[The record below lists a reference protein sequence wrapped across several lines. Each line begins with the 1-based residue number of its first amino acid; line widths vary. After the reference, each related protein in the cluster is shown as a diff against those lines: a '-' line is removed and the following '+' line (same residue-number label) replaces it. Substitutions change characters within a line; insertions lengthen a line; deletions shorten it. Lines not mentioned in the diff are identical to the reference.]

1 MARQPA
7 LKVLQSTP
15 TDPSQAGPDN
25 RLCGKC
31 GGPASQASVDFGL
44 NLDEGGKDVL
54 FIGDLGEK
62 DREFIVK
69 ICEKCGFRR
78 SGISFV
84 SPTLCNLPDPSPTSI
99 RCCRAFV
106 LGIIASVRPT
116 AVMAIGEQGLHA
128 LTGNCAL
135 TIPPHL
141 GREIDIPEL
150 PEQIAYA
157 TFHPKDQRE
166 GKYPFMDAI
175 QKGLRLKADIQ
186 KLNSVELEKPH
197 AGTVNYEGEI
207 VGIDTEFDDDQV
219 WTVGTSVHQEYSI
232 TDIEEGDTLSG
243 AIAELK
249 VIAAH
254 YCQAEID
261 SFIRMGEC
269 REEWLQGKDILDT
282 FVLANIQNENLQR
295 KYYYGVEDVLTR
307 LYRAPNWKHETEV
320 DDPAKPGTWGL
331 ERRKRRCGYDA
342 WATYRIVKHP
352 SMQAILKSASWVVE
366 WVHRMIPTYHRMKYV
381 GVMVDRQVF
390 DRLHDEYQSV
400 ELTLGVRLSEHI
412 RNTYEWPEFELTNNN
427 HLSSLLYDEDKLDL
441 PVLKR
446 TKSGAPSTDAEALD
460 NYTSDPF
467 IEELLVWRKANKLMS
482 TWYGKEAKANS
493 IPLYERIQWQD
504 DGYGFLPVNLGVGQ
518 TSTLRRQSNAPNMQ
532 NWGKETRQIITSRFR
547 DSGSL
552 VWADYEKLEVFVLA
566 AEIRSTK
573 LLDYFINKGGYLGLA
588 SDLMES
594 TVAKGDPS
602 YRATKS
608 VVLGANYN
616 SSPFVVANTLYYK
629 AGVRF
634 SDDFPKHR
642 FKSEHYERSR
652 KLLDNYFHMFPEIQV
667 FFQKTKQELLQKGG
681 VHNRFG
687 QFRHLP
693 CPYGENTPGFKHL
706 WNTAINFKIQSVA
719 GFITGIAAVL
729 LEEQFVD
736 NFESYNDFHHWLI
749 WKQKHMDDGVWY
761 NSPFLCNEVHDE
773 LMVDTPLLQLEETCD
788 IMKEV
793 MTKSVKEVLKQGDP
807 TFDVH
812 LAVELEHG
820 RYWHRP
826 STSE

>member
-1 MARQPA
+1 MSRKPA

-31 GGPASQASVDFGL
+31 GGPASQAPVDFGL
-44 NLDEGGKDVL
+44 KLDEGGKDIL
-54 FIGDLGEK
+54 FIGDLDEK
-62 DREFIVK
+62 DEGFV
-69 ICEKCGFRR
+69 EKVASKQGL
-78 SGISFV
+78 STSYIK
-84 SPTLCNLPDPSPTSI
+84 PTLCSIKSPTPTQI
-99 RCCRAFV
+99 RCCRAFI
-106 LGIIASVRPT
+106 LGTIATLKPRI
-116 AVMAIGEQGLHA
+116 VMAIGDQGLHA

-150 PEQIAYA
+150 PEQVAYA
-157 TFHPKDQRE
+157 TFHPKEQRE

-197 AGTVNYEGEI
+197 EGTVDYGTEV
-207 VGIDTEFDDDQV
+207 VGLDTEFDDDKV
-219 WTVGTSVHQEYSI
+219 WTIAASTHQEYCVA
-232 TDIEEGDTLSG
+232 DIEEGNTLSG
-243 AIAELK
+243 AIVELK
-249 VIAAH
+249 TIAAH

-261 SFIRMGEC
+261 SFVRMGEC

-282 FVLANIQNENLQR
+282 FVLANMQNENLQR

-331 ERRKRRCGYDA
+331 ERRKKRCGYDA
-342 WATYRIVKHP
+342 WATYQIIKHP
-352 SMQAILKSASWVVE
+352 SIQAILTSAAWVTE

-412 RNTYEWPEFELTNNN
+412 RKKYEWPEFELTNNN
-427 HLSSLLYDEDKLDL
+427 HLSSLLYEEDKLDL

-460 NYTSDPF
+460 NYIGDPF
-467 IEELLVWRKANKLMS
+467 IVDLLTWRKANKLMS
-482 TWYGKEAKANS
+482 TWYGKESKANS

-532 NWGKETRQIITSRFR
+532 NWGKETRQIITSRFK
-547 DSGSL
+547 DNGSL
-552 VWADYEKLEVFVLA
+552 VWSDYEKLEIFVLA
-566 AEIRSTK
+566 DEIRSTK
-573 LLDYFINKGGYLGLA
+573 LLDYFINRGGYLGLA
-588 SDLMES
+588 SDLMGV
-594 TVAKGDPS
+594 TVTSKDAN

-634 SDDFPKHR
+634 SDDFPDKR

-652 KLLDNYFHMFPEIQV
+652 ELLDNYFHMFPEIQV

-729 LEEQFVD
+729 LEEQFLL
-736 NFESYNDFHHWLI
+736 NSKMSYLQYHDYLMCLNKKSNWIEFWLEI
-749 WKQKHMDDGVWY
+749 PYV
-761 NSPFLCNEVHDE
+761 CNEVHDE
-773 LMVDTPLLQLEETCD
+773 LLVDTPTLQLDETRD
-788 IMKEV
+788 IMKQV
-793 MTKSVKEVLKQGDP
+793 MTKDVLTILKKGDP
-807 TFDVH
+807 TFNVH
-812 LAVELEHG
+812 LDIEMEHG
-820 RYWHRP
+820 RYWHKP
-826 STSE
+826 E